1 MNKNITYLG
10 KITNVDT
17 TSIDIEISDDIPS
30 AAPSIKGKQYRIGQI
45 GSLIRI
51 PIGNINLYGIVSAV
65 SNSTTSDI
73 NKAINQG
80 DVVKN
85 CRHISA
91 NLIGEKIGNKK
102 FQQGVGIFP
111 TINDEVHIVTEEYLK
126 DIYGCE
132 EDGAI
137 KVGYHSSS
145 DNLPIYIDLAKMVLR
160 HSCIVGSTGS
170 GKSNSTAS
178 ILKSILN
185 QNNGSRIVLIDIH
198 GEYSSA
204 FEGKSKVFRINDKI
218 NPLHIPFWIM
228 DFDEL
233 SYFLVGREAG
243 SERPEDKRLRESI
256 IKYKKESINNL
267 KAGNVLEEYITADS
281 PIPFNIRKMW
291 YNFNKEVY
299 GTHSVAA
306 QVDQNE
312 STLKIVN
319 EGDYNNLIAA
329 KFEPYTMG
337 STVPYKAKDQTM
349 YMYEKKI
356 YSRLIDNR
364 YDFMFNPRDYF
375 DETSDNDIDKLLRD
389 WISNEER
396 LTILDLSGVPFELI
410 DISVGLVTR
419 LIYDSM
425 FWGRRSEYTGRQ
437 RPLLMVYEEAHVYLP
452 KNESSKNNY
461 GYARKSVEKI
471 YKEGRK
477 FGIGAMVVT
486 QRPSEISETILSQ
499 TGTFIALRVTNSSD
513 QGSVKS
519 LAPNNMNSLIDLLPS
534 LRTGEAI
541 ILGEAI
547 NIPTRIRF
555 ELVEPRP
562 SSNDPDLKTCWQTE
576 FISNDTQYKEIITA
590 IREKKEQKREVE

>member
-1 MNKNITYLG
+1 VQALNKSLTYLG
-10 KITNVDT
+10 RIISVDT
-17 TSIDIEISDDIPS
+17 ASIDIEIADDIPS
-30 AAPSIKGKQYRIGQI
+30 AAPIINGKQYRIGQI

-51 PIGNINLYGIVSAV
+51 PIGNINLYGIVSSV
-65 SNSTTSDI
+65 SNCASNDI
-73 NKAINQG
+73 DKTINQ
-80 DVVKN
+80 VTIKN

-91 NLIGEKIGNKK
+91 NLLGEKVGNKK

-145 DNLPIYIDLAKMVLR
+145 DNLPIYIDLPKMVLR

-170 GKSNSTAS
+170 GKSNATAS
-178 ILKSILN
+178 ILKGILN
-185 QNNGSRIVLIDIH
+185 QNKGSRIILIDIH

-204 FEGKSKVFRINDKI
+204 FVGKSKVFKI
-218 NPLHIPFWIM
+218 SDANSPLYIPFWIM

-233 SYFLVGREAG
+233 SYFLVGRESG

-256 IKYKKESINNL
+256 IKYKKENIKLL

-299 GTHSVAA
+299 GTHSVSS
-306 QVDQNE
+306 QSEQNE
-312 STLKIVN
+312 STEQILDIGN
-319 EGDYNNLIAA
+319 YNDLIPA
-329 KFEPYTMG
+329 KFEPYSIG
-337 STVPYKAKDQTM
+337 SAAPYKSKDQTM
-349 YMYEKKI
+349 YAYEKKI

-364 YDFMFNPRDYF
+364 YDFMFNPKDYF
-375 DETSDNDIDKLLRD
+375 DETSDNDIDKLLRE
-389 WISNEER
+389 WISNKER

-425 FWGRRSEYTGRQ
+425 FWGRKSEYTGRK
-437 RPLLMVYEEAHVYLP
+437 RPLLMVYEEAHIYLP
-452 KNESSKNNY
+452 KNEKGKNNY
-461 GYARKSVEKI
+461 GYARKAVEKI

-499 TGTFIALRVTNSSD
+499 TGTFISLRVTNSSD
-513 QGSVKS
+513 QSSVKS

-562 SSNDPDLKTCWQTE
+562 NSNDPDLRTCWQTE
-576 FISNDTQYKEIITA
+576 FISNDDQYKEIITA
-590 IREKKEQKREVE
+590 IREKKEQ